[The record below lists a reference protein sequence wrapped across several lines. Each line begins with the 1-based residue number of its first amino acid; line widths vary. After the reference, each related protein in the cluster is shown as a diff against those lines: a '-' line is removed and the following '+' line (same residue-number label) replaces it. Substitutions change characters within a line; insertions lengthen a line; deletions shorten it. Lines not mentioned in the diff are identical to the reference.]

1 MTKTEALNK
10 SAQEAGFPKFDKT
23 LFKHFEKNEV
33 ELENIIRR
41 AMDIYVSKW
50 ISVEDRLPE
59 VAGYYL
65 VVVDEKAASSRRG
78 VVEISD
84 FYKTIYSGKETLC
97 FQPYVTHWQPLPTA
111 P

>member
-41 AMDIYVSKW
+41 AMDIYVNEQYNQAIRDADEHI
-50 ISVEDRLPE
+50 ISRLKPIIN
-59 VAGYYL
+59 AQ
-65 VVVDEKAASSRRG
+65 
-78 VVEISD
+78 
-84 FYKTIYSGKETLC
+84 FIYDSIKITKL
-97 FQPYVTHWQPLPTA
+97 LK
-111 P
+111 